1 MTEQEKYYLE
11 SAKQTAKA
19 AIRCRR
25 DLSEQQKQEA
35 LKQVDFTG
43 YKTEAFVE
51 FCKMLGIKL

>member
-35 LKQVDFTG
+35 LKQVDFAG
-43 YKTEAFVE
+43 YKTEAFV
-51 FCKMLGIKL
+51 

>member
-35 LKQVDFTG
+35 RSEERRVGKECRL
-43 YKTEAFVE
+43 
-51 FCKMLGIKL
+51 